1 MGDIGSNSWNKR
13 QYSVSTKQRSFLMQ
27 SYRVNAM
34 AKKRAKKAST
44 KKVSYLPKGYHS
56 ITPGLAV
63 RDAAQAIEFYK
74 KALGAKEKF
83 RMSGPDG
90 KIMHADIMVGNSH
103 IMLGEENVDMN
114 HLSPLSLNG
123 SPVGLYV
130 YVRNADKVFDQ
141 AVKVGAKAT
150 MPVTDQ
156 FWGDRAGMITDPF
169 GHKWWIATHKRN
181 PSRKEMSR
189 AMEEMAAQ
197 QAKQ

>member
-1 MGDIGSNSWNKR
+1 
-13 QYSVSTKQRSFLMQ
+13 
-27 SYRVNAM
+27 M
-34 AKKRAKKAST
+34 AKKKVKKTST
-44 KKVSYLPKGYHS
+44 KKVSHVPKGYHS
-56 ITPGLAV
+56 VTPGLAI
-63 RDAAQAIEFYK
+63 RDAAQAIDFYK

-83 RMSGPDG
+83 RMPGPDG
-90 KIMHADIMVGNSH
+90 KIMHADIMIGDSH
-103 IMLGEENVDMN
+103 IMLGEENVQMN

-130 YVRNADKVFDQ
+130 YVRNVDKVFDQ
-141 AVKVGAKAT
+141 AVKAGASAT
-150 MPVTDQ
+150 MPVMDQ

-181 PSRKEMSR
+181 PSPKEIKK